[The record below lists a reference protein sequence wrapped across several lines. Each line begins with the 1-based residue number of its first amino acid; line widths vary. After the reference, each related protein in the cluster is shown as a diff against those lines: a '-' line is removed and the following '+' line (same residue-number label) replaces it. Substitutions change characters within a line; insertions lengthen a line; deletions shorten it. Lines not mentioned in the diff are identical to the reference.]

1 MTRINSALS
10 ALRSS
15 ALRRRLREQGEEGVA
30 LLTAILF
37 MILAAGLSVVL
48 LSVILSQATPVFIA
62 QKNTRTIYAA
72 QAGVQASLG
81 VIRSLSTTDAGKT
94 VGYRAKLPCSISG
107 KVDGNDAASTY
118 SVTLK
123 YFTVDPTGKDT
134 PWQDANDMNCTG
146 TVLSGTVQPL
156 YALALADGLGAA
168 VPGKADASYGN
179 RYISAVYKFKVTNV
193 NVPGGR
199 IWDYNLNYC
208 LEAVSVAVG
217 SQVKFKK
224 ATDCTTASDTKQ
236 LWTYDTDYEIKLAST
251 VASTTPLCI
260 SSPTD
265 KTDITKATTAK
276 AGPAVLAV
284 CRSDNYRWNEL
295 WSWFGTNSWGG
306 QLADNSNYSTFYLN
320 SGTPS
325 DGSLLNVT
333 NGSGGSGFAPTTA
346 VGAGAAS
353 HATNQIVNYKEF
365 GRCADVTDT
374 NINSSF
380 MISYPC
386 KQDPTGTGKL
396 DWNHKW
402 YYTEP
407 TAPATSVANQPVYV
421 YLNNNSSQ
429 KYCLT
434 APNASGKYVTFTS
447 CNSTVSTAQK
457 WTRFQDTGNY
467 PGSYLF
473 TDNLGRCLAV
483 DSTDT
488 YTTGKWSKMIVTVCN
503 GGLEQKWNSPASYT
517 GSDVSGYK
525 EYSK

>member
-1 MTRINSALS
+1 MIRIPYDSIN
-10 ALRSS
+10 RSPS
-15 ALRRRLREQGEEGVA
+15 PFRERLREQGEEGVA

-48 LSVILSQATPVFIA
+48 LSVILSQATPVFTA

-81 VIRSLSTTDAGKT
+81 IIRSLSTTDVGKT
-94 VGYRAKLPCSISG
+94 IGYRAKLPCSITG
-107 KVDGNDAASTY
+107 RVDGNDPSSTY
-118 SVTLK
+118 FVKMK
-123 YFTVDPTGKDT
+123 YFSYDPTGKESTTD
-134 PWQDANDMNCTG
+134 PLFPCTG
-146 TVLSGTVQPL
+146 TVLAGTKQPL

-168 VPGKADASYGN
+168 VPGRSNASYGD

-193 NVPGGR
+193 NVSGGR
-199 IWDYNLNYC
+199 IWDYNIQYC
-208 LEAVSVAVG
+208 LEAVSVAEG
-217 SQVKFKK
+217 SQVQFKK
-224 ATDCTTASDTKQ
+224 ASDCATDGDPKQ

-251 VASTTPLCI
+251 TVAGQTPLCI
-260 SSPTD
+260 SSPMTAD
-265 KTDITKATTAK
+265 KSAAL
-276 AGPAVLAV
+276 AGPAVLAK
-284 CRSDNYRWNEL
+284 CQTDATRWNQL

-306 QLADNSNYSTFYLN
+306 QLADNSNYSNFYLN

-325 DGSLLNVT
+325 AGSLLNVT
-333 NGSGGSGFAPTTA
+333 NGSGGGFAPTTA

-353 HATNQIVNYKEF
+353 YATNQIVNYKEF

-374 NINSSF
+374 KIGSSF

-402 YYTEP
+402 YYSEP
-407 TAPATSVANQPVYV
+407 IAPATSVANQPVYV
-421 YLNNNSSQ
+421 YLNNDNSQ

-434 APNASGKYVTFTS
+434 APNAAGKYVTFTS
-447 CNSTVSTAQK
+447 CNSSVSTAQK
-457 WTRFQDTGNY
+457 WTRFQDTLDY
-467 PGSYLF
+467 PASFLF

-483 DSTDT
+483 DATDT
-488 YTTGKWSKMIVTVCN
+488 YTTGKWSKMIVTACN